1 VAIADELVPNL
12 IRALYDPILADGGL
26 GSAGSN
32 GGATAPAYAALP
44 MPFVN
49 TPNSGGAHL
58 GSSYD
63 GGYESYLV
71 ATLEQ
76 LLGQSPAD
84 GFGPEIT
91 GRECAG
97 GPSTCPVAVDAALRK
112 TYTALVTANGS
123 SDVATWT
130 ASSASAAAGQAMP
143 VFDAIQFRALGVV
156 GQPAIDWQNRPTFQQ
171 VVSFP
176 RHRPR

>member
-1 VAIADELVPNL
+1 LIPNL
-12 IRALYDPILADGGL
+12 IRAIYDPILAAGGV

-32 GGATAPAYAALP
+32 GGATAPAYNALP
-44 MPFVN
+44 MQFVN

-71 ATLEQ
+71 SSLQQ
-76 LLGQSPAD
+76 LLGQPPVD

-97 GPSTCPVAVDAALRK
+97 GPSTCAATIDAALLS
-112 TYTALVTANGS
+112 TYAALVTANGS
-123 SDVATWT
+123 PSVASWT
-130 ASSASAAAGQAMP
+130 ASSASHAANQTMP
-143 VFDAIQFRALGVV
+143 VYDAIQFRTLGIV

-171 VVSFP
+171 VVEFP